1 MHWPRLTRSQFFGA
15 IISVYIFP
23 LAFIHFF
30 VDLLAPHLDPQLPD
44 WFEPSILGI
53 YLLKGM
59 AFDIG
64 LQLLHI
70 CLVNYWLWRHRPDF
84 QVGWRTLLAWPFLHY
99 FLNVCEVVGHT
110 LALVYWIPFVPTRVW
125 AFTHRLVNNDEEAA
139 GTGAAKLN
147 GAPHASLKYQQLEA
161 SNGVNGYHHHE
172 GTNGAAN
179 GVAGNGV
186 ANGGT
191 RLGGGGGSSK
201 VLLSLASVGAAF
213 VLVLFVV
220 VPPVAPALR
229 NLVRRSKASNTDVA
243 E

>member
-1 MHWPRLTRSQFFGA
+1 
-15 IISVYIFP
+15 
-23 LAFIHFF
+23 
-30 VDLLAPHLDPQLPD
+30 
-44 WFEPSILGI
+44 
-53 YLLKGM
+53 
-59 AFDIG
+59 
-64 LQLLHI
+64 
-70 CLVNYWLWRHRPDF
+70 
-84 QVGWRTLLAWPFLHY
+84 
-99 FLNVCEVVGHT
+99 
-110 LALVYWIPFVPTRVW
+110 VW

-179 GVAGNGV
+179 GVAGNV
-186 ANGGT
+186 ADGGT